1 MKTLYIYLICFISA
15 GFSAC
20 SLLELEPTTSWSTEN
35 TPKEESHLYGILYGG
50 YNTLQSDLSINFLI
64 YGEMRGDAF
73 YNNAFNVNTDKVVN
87 NSLDNNI
94 SQASWYNYYR
104 AIKQA
109 NVVIKFTPQV
119 LEAGGISTEKANDVM
134 GQAYCLRAFAYF
146 WIIRIW
152 GDAPLVTEPYMDSND
167 NFDRPRTSVAE
178 IIKQIHSDLENAA
191 KMIDKNSASRTTFT
205 QTAAYAIDAHVY
217 AWEHKYE
224 KTISMADKV
233 LANTGYTLA
242 NLYDE
247 KYTGVTD
254 NPKDKNFKAFV
265 QASEYAQIFNAGRS
279 KESIFELASSV
290 ADGDDQK
297 NLTSYLSGT
306 YPILRPRTR
315 FGEAIDTEGS
325 SWRSAAIHEAVSG
338 KYKVTK
344 FTIGFDYTADSRNI
358 VMLCFASQ
366 I

>member
-306 YPILRPRTR
+306 YPDRK
-315 FGEAIDTEGS
+315 S
-325 SWRSAAIHEAVSG
+325 V
-338 KYKVTK
+338 V
-344 FTIGFDYTADSRNI
+344 
-358 VMLCFASQ
+358 
-366 I
+366 